1 MRERERQK
9 ERKIKRESAN
19 FSSLSL
25 SFFFLSLS
33 LSLSLSLALSLSLS
47 LSLLSLSL
55 SPNDKTPGKDAS
67 EYAAWILDPKNWGG
81 GIELSIFAKHY
92 GVELAA
98 HDIATGRVDLYGQ
111 NAGASKVAMLVY
123 DGLHYDAL
131 ALARSP
137 FAPEAGD
144 ATLFSL
150 SDPRTADVRAAAAE
164 LVARARANR
173 QFTDTAR
180 FTLRCGVCQC
190 GLKGEK
196 EALEHA
202 KATGHQN
209 FQE

>member
-1 MRERERQK
+1 M
-9 ERKIKRESAN
+9 
-19 FSSLSL
+19 
-25 SFFFLSLS
+25 
-33 LSLSLSLALSLSLS
+33 
-47 LSLLSLSL
+47 
-55 SPNDKTPGKDAS
+55 
-67 EYAAWILDPKNWGG
+67 
-81 GIELSIFAKHY
+81 
-92 GVELAA
+92 
-98 HDIATGRVDLYGQ
+98 
-111 NAGASKVAMLVY
+111 VAMLIY

-144 ATLFSL
+144 ATVFSL
-150 SDPRTADVRAAAAE
+150 ADPRTADVRAAARE
-164 LVARARANR
+164 LVAQARANR

-209 FQE
+209 FSEY

>member
-1 MRERERQK
+1 
-9 ERKIKRESAN
+9 
-19 FSSLSL
+19 
-25 SFFFLSLS
+25 
-33 LSLSLSLALSLSLS
+33 
-47 LSLLSLSL
+47 
-55 SPNDKTPGKDAS
+55 
-67 EYAAWILDPKNWGG
+67 
-81 GIELSIFAKHY
+81 
-92 GVELAA
+92 
-98 HDIATGRVDLYGQ
+98 
-111 NAGASKVAMLVY
+111 MLVY

-144 ATLFSL
+144 ATLFAL
-150 SDPRTADVRAAAAE
+150 SDPRTAEVRAAAGE
-164 LVARARANR
+164 LVAQARANR

-209 FQE
+209 FSEY